1 VLQIFDLLSATSRCR
16 IQKVI
21 YSILHPEVIQLPDV
35 LWRPRPIFA
44 ATRHQRMWRVY
55 IQLLAINNIRKSPP
69 TGSSG
74 RLAPSGVHLF
84 IIVAPMSGDATTG
97 GVSAGDFIQPSS
109 LAFIPLPFHPP
120 SAVSS
125 VGVAIR
131 TNAPYQLIQWRR
143 LLRTNCYTTGILCI
157 IFCLRSVFHFALFR
171 HTKCGRTTNDTSKNK
186 TTIVK

>member
-1 VLQIFDLLSATSRCR
+1 VLQIFDLLSATSRCRYR

-55 IQLLAINNIRKSPP
+55 IQLSAINNIRKSPP

-109 LAFIPLPFHPP
+109 LAFISSSLPPALGSQQRRRSYTNERAVP
-120 SAVSS
+120 ANTMAASAQ
-125 VGVAIR
+125 
-131 TNAPYQLIQWRR
+131 N
-143 LLRTNCYTTGILCI
+143 
-157 IFCLRSVFHFALFR
+157 
-171 HTKCGRTTNDTSKNK
+171 
-186 TTIVK
+186 